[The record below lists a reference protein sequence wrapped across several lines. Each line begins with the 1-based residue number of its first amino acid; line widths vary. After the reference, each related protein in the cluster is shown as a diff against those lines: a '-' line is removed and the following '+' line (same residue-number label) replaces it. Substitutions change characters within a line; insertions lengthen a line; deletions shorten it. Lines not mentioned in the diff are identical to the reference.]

1 MPFVGGCMVSV
12 CETLIRWEH
21 FRAWTEIKPLH
32 RYVEQTLNTHVTF
45 EEISRHLEIMESDE
59 LAERNPDGLWRV
71 CEPDRPELQLYEQ
84 LGALL
89 KKPDLLQQLGVQGS
103 NFVLEE
109 TATVGTSDGRFSR
122 PDFVLASIRR
132 WKFDPQ
138 TSLEVFSFEVKNR
151 QGANIPAVY
160 EALAHARFV
169 HHPFLV
175 CPRTRLDVSLERQ
188 IKSTCEREGVGLIL
202 FDIKAVSQN
211 PGFALLNLSVE
222 CTAAR
227 RSTDP
232 AIVERFLEGRL
243 SEVSNTRL
251 QRLAEGA
258 E

>member
-1 MPFVGGCMVSV
+1 MSV

-21 FRAWTEIKPLH
+21 FRGWTDIGPLR
-32 RYVEQTLNTHVTF
+32 RYVEQTLNIDVTY
-45 EEISRHLEIMESDE
+45 EEISRHLEKMEFDE
-59 LAERNPDGLWRV
+59 LAERNPNGLWRV
-71 CEPDRPELQLYEQ
+71 CEPDRPELRLYEQ

-89 KKPDLLQQLGVQGS
+89 RKPDFLLQLGVQGH

-109 TATVGTSDGRFSR
+109 TATVGASDGRFSR

-138 TSLEVFSFEVKNR
+138 MSLEVFSFEVKNR

-175 CPRTRLDVSLERQ
+175 CPRTRLDVSLERL

-202 FDIKAVSQN
+202 FDIKAVNQD

-222 CTAAR
+222 CAAAR

-243 SEVSNTRL
+243 SEVSNNRL
-251 QRLAEGA
+251 QRLAGGSE
-258 E
+258 